1 MKRFVITGGIFP
13 GPMTRVENKSTA
25 VPYDGHGSPMIMKK
39 STRSRFFRWIP
50 PFIAALAGLFFLM
63 ASGPVYK
70 LGLFLLYALAGL
82 YVHDRLKRL
91 LPANGPG
98 RPVFSAL
105 LLLLALAYP
114 LAELLSHGT
123 RTASLKWALLP
134 GYYAL
139 PFLLYL
145 FLLTAA
151 GDLLLRLGRLRRI
164 APAAAPAGR
173 RHAVLAFGLLLSGS
187 LAIVIGGRVHY
198 ENVRVNEYAAEIA
211 ARSSPL
217 GELTIALA
225 ADFHISD
232 LTEPRRI
239 ERIIDR
245 INATRPD
252 IILLPGDI
260 LEGDRKGVDVRRYA
274 AMFRRLRATYGV
286 YASLGNHEF
295 HRGEWREFF
304 DQAGIDVLDDR
315 WTVVAGAFVLAGRG
329 DRPDDEL
336 VPLAKVL
343 RGAPAHLP
351 LILLE
356 HDPSN
361 FDETLLHAVDIQVS
375 GHTHH
380 GQLFPIHWITMLKYD
395 LSWGYRRSGRCHFFV
410 TSGAQTWGY
419 PVRTVGDSEIMLIRV
434 VFKTP

>member
-1 MKRFVITGGIFP
+1 M
-13 GPMTRVENKSTA
+13 S
-25 VPYDGHGSPMIMKK
+25 SKK
-39 STRSRFFRWIP
+39 SARSRFFHWTLL
-50 PFIAALAGLFFLM
+50 FVAALAGLFFLM
-63 ASGPVYK
+63 ASGPAYK
-70 LGLFLLYALAGL
+70 LGLFILYLLAGL
-82 YVHDRLKRL
+82 YVHERLKRL
-91 LPANGPG
+91 LPAGGPG

-123 RTASLKWALLP
+123 RTASLKWALLL

-151 GDLLLRLGRLRRI
+151 GDLLLQLGRLLRI
-164 APAAAPAGR
+164 VPAVAPAR
-173 RHAVLAFGLLLSGS
+173 RRSAVLVFGLLLSGA
-187 LAIVIGGRVHY
+187 LAIVVLGRIHY
-198 ENVRVNEYAAEIA
+198 DDIRVNGYTAEIA
-211 ARSSPL
+211 AHSSPL
-217 GELTIALA
+217 GELAIALA

-239 ERIIDR
+239 ERIIER
-245 INATRPD
+245 INSTHPD
-252 IILLPGDI
+252 LILLPGDI
-260 LEGDRKGVDVRRYA
+260 LEGDRRGVDVRRYA
-274 AMFRRLRATYGV
+274 TMFRRLRATYGV

-295 HRGEWREFF
+295 HRGEWQGFF
-304 DQAGIDVLDDR
+304 DQAGIEVLNDR

-395 LSWGYRRSGRCHFFV
+395 LSWGTRHIGRTHFFV

-434 VFKTP
+434 AFRQH